1 MAETL
6 SKTQLPLNTAL
17 PPPGADQSEMF
28 AQGLAAGREWA
39 ATAAL
44 RLRPRAEE
52 NPGQFLL
59 AGLAAGF
66 LVGKLLFR
74 PRRRLG
80 R

>member
-6 SKTQLPLNTAL
+6 SKTQLPLHAPL
-17 PPPGADQSEMF
+17 PAAGADDTDTF

-44 RLRPRAEE
+44 RLRAWAEQ

-59 AGLAAGF
+59 AGAAAGF
-66 LVGKLLFR
+66 VIGKVLFR
-74 PRRRLG
+74 PRRRLA